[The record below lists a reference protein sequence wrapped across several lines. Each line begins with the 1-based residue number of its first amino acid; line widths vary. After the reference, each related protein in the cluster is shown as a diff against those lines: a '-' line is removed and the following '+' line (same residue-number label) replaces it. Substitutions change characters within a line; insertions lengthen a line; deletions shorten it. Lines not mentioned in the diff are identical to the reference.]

1 MYNIFIIIFIG
12 GRLLSPDPATYDYS
26 TTNQVIYNVKCP
38 ETVYSFYFCNY
49 SISYDDQCTNHMND
63 YLLQCEA
70 TS

>member
-1 MYNIFIIIFIG
+1 MYNIFIIYYIFIG

-26 TTNQVIYNVKCP
+26 TTNHNVKCP
-38 ETVYSFYFCNY
+38 ETINSFHDCNY
-49 SISYDDQCTNHMND
+49 SISYDDLCTNHMND